1 MKEIVTY
8 GDKYGKYY
16 EVNINGSY
24 KKFATYDDAKYY
36 KKQYYGYFDPV
47 EESEE
52 DKIARLARE
61 KAIERDRKID
71 MILDGTC

>member
-16 EVNINGSY
+16 EVNINAY
-24 KKFATYDDAKYY
+24 QKFGNIVDAHNYY
-36 KKQYYGYFDPV
+36 TQYYGSFDPYK
-47 EESEE
+47 ESEE

-71 MILDGTC
+71 IILDGTC